1 MQTER
6 RFLDDAGRLKQWPS
20 KQPDKQLALAY
31 LAAKFD
37 FEATYTEAQVN
48 ELLRQWHTFNDWPL
62 LRRELCDRGFLERNA
77 EGSNYHILR
86 IQTLLPGLC
95 LTIPNLEAD
104 PEISV
109 GWLDGEAGRETLRL
123 MGGTEA
129 TNRPSTLKD
138 EQQRVRDFITSSE
151 QRTWSLRYE
160 GKTVGAIWISL
171 EPTEHLGAPS
181 VHIMIGDPAA
191 RAKGIGSAAVQAVV
205 DLLLEEG
212 EYRVLHSRRLV
223 ENIGSAKLLAKAGFI
238 NDGGEYRDADGL
250 AFQNMRRPLDPSG
263 SRS

>member
-1 MQTER
+1 M
-6 RFLDDAGRLKQWPS
+6 DGDGRVKQWPS
-20 KQPDKQLALAY
+20 KQPDKLLVLAY
-31 LAAKFD
+31 LAAQFD
-37 FEATYTEAQVN
+37 FDATYTEAEVN
-48 ELLRQWHTFNDWPL
+48 EQLKRWHAFSDWPL
-62 LRRELCDRGFLERNA
+62 LRRELCDRGFLERSA
-77 EGSNYHILR
+77 DGSTYHIVR
-86 IQTLLPGLC
+86 IETSLPGLS

-104 PEISV
+104 PEVSL
-109 GWLDGEAGRETLRL
+109 GWLAGEAGRETLRL
-123 MGGTEA
+123 MGSTEA
-129 TNRPSTLKD
+129 GNRPSTLKD

-160 GKTVGAIWISL
+160 SKTVGAIWISL

-212 EYRVLHSRRLV
+212 EYRVLHSRHLV